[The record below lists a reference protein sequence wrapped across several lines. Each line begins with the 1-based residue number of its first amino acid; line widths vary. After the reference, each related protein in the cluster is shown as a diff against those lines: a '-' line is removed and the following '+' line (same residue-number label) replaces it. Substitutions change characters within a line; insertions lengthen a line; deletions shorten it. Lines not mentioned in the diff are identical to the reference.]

1 MKTKR
6 FNLSSL
12 TCIAIAM
19 AMTTGSS
26 FGVTNDE
33 LPGQMPGLA
42 LAEQT
47 ANVSAVVSERLLE
60 MHVKEGQRVR
70 KGQLLA
76 TLNFAIQR
84 AEFEAAKA
92 IAEDTSGV
100 KIAMVDVKE
109 AESRLQRFRRALIS
123 GAGNQMELT
132 NAENE
137 YKKAVSILE
146 QAQSQHVRAR
156 KTAETAEA
164 RLESYLIRAPF
175 DGMVTEQHV
184 SIGNLVEAGATVV
197 TVVAPAKLRVEL
209 NLSLDLF
216 GKLQKG
222 IAYEMSAGA
231 PVSKVVPA
239 ELVFV
244 SPVIDSASQT
254 FRCVF
259 EIDNSDFQLPAG
271 FPIQLSKL
279 P

>member
-137 YKKAVSILE
+137 YSSVRWNGYRTTRKHRQPRGSGSNRRNSRCTG
-146 QAQSQHVRAR
+146 QATS
-156 KTAETAEA
+156 
-164 RLESYLIRAPF
+164 
-175 DGMVTEQHV
+175 
-184 SIGNLVEAGATVV
+184 
-197 TVVAPAKLRVEL
+197 
-209 NLSLDLF
+209 
-216 GKLQKG
+216 
-222 IAYEMSAGA
+222 
-231 PVSKVVPA
+231 
-239 ELVFV
+239 
-244 SPVIDSASQT
+244 
-254 FRCVF
+254 
-259 EIDNSDFQLPAG
+259 
-271 FPIQLSKL
+271 
-279 P
+279 